1 VKSLRVR
8 VVLVVTLAS
17 LVPVIGV
24 SVWSRTT
31 IADHA
36 RAEDARRLDTTIGV
50 ARRRVDDRI
59 AAIDR
64 SVGRLCES
72 DLVIDNLLLDLQ
84 MNRFGPTEESTLLRH
99 LPPMMHGS
107 DLDVLEILGARGE
120 REGIVIASAQYP
132 GRSGARDR
140 ALFAK
145 ARRAGGMPFVTEIRT
160 REGGEAHEIGA
171 LLSACEVASGNAR
184 VLVIGGRA
192 LERVTDDLATDIE
205 SITVV
210 LRPADSADDGAT
222 AFYTFNDDHG
232 EPEARL
238 FAIVDRS
245 SLAAQLQDLDRGF
258 YIGGGVAVLLAVIFG
273 VALALALSRPLV
285 ELEKAAER
293 VGSGDLDSTIG
304 VRSNNEVGRAL
315 RAFNQMTTDLKT
327 TRAKLLRA
335 ERIAAWR
342 DIARRIAHEVKN
354 PLSPIQVAIE
364 TMQKTYRK
372 KHPDF
377 EEIFE
382 ESTAMILDEVQKL
395 TRLVTEFSNFARMP
409 SPRRQ
414 PVDVGELLRHT
425 EALYRG
431 HQGVELE
438 ARIDGGLPIIAGDR
452 DQLSEVMTN
461 LVKNAIEAAR
471 SKHPDGGGRVLI
483 VARPVEGGVEIH
495 VEDNGSGV
503 PEEQRARVF
512 EPYFTTKTEG
522 TGLGL
527 SIVQRIVTDH
537 EGDIEVLAS
546 SIGGADFSLFL
557 SEHGP
562 KISATASQ
570 TDAAALPLIRKRT

>member
-1 VKSLRVR
+1 MKSLRVR

-24 SVWSRTT
+24 SFWSRTT

-36 RAEDARRLDTTIGV
+36 REEDARRLDTTIGV

-59 AAIDR
+59 AAIGR

-84 MNRFGPTEESTLLRH
+84 MNRFGPAQESTLLRH

-107 DLDVLEILGARGE
+107 DLDVLELLGERGE
-120 REGIVIASAQYP
+120 REAMVIASAQYS

-140 ALFAK
+140 ALLTK
-145 ARRAGGMPFVTEIRT
+145 ARRAAGQPFVAEIRT
-160 REGGEAHEIGA
+160 REGGEAHEVTA
-171 LLSACEVASGNAR
+171 LLSACEVGTGTAR
-184 VLVIGGRA
+184 VLVIGGRT
-192 LERVTDDLATDIE
+192 LERVTEDLASDIG
-205 SITVV
+205 SISVA
-210 LRPADSADDGAT
+210 LRPADAPADGAT
-222 AFYTFNDDHG
+222 PFYTFNDDHG
-232 EPEARL
+232 EPSARL
-238 FAIVDRS
+238 FAVVDQS
-245 SLAAQLQDLDRGF
+245 ALAAQLRDLDRGF

-273 VALALALSRPLV
+273 VALAISLSRPLTA
-285 ELEKAAER
+285 LEEAAAR

-315 RAFNQMTTDLKT
+315 RAFNQMTTDLKS

-377 EEIFE
+377 DEIFE

-414 PVDVGELLRHT
+414 PVDVGELVRHT

-431 HQGVELE
+431 HQGVELD
-438 ARIDGGLPIIAGDR
+438 ARIEPGLPVIAGDR

-471 SKHPDGGGRVLI
+471 SKHPDGGSKVLI
-483 VARPVEGGVEIH
+483 RAKPAEGGVEIH

-503 PEEQRARVF
+503 PEDQRARVF

-537 EGDIEVLAS
+537 DGDIEVLAS
-546 SIGGADFSLFL
+546 SLGGADFSLFL

-562 KISATASQ
+562 KISATASA
-570 TDAAALPLIRKRT
+570 TDATALPLIRKR

>member
-1 VKSLRVR
+1 
-8 VVLVVTLAS
+8 VLVVTLAS
-17 LVPVIGV
+17 LVPVVGV
-24 SVWSRTT
+24 SFWSRTT

-36 RAEDARRLDTTIGV
+36 RSEDARRLDTTIDV

-59 AAIDR
+59 AAIGR

-84 MNRFGPTEESTLLRH
+84 MNRFGPAQESTLLRH

-107 DLDVLEILGARGE
+107 DLDVLEILGERGE
-120 REGIVIASAQYP
+120 REAMVIASAQYS

-140 ALFAK
+140 ALLAK
-145 ARRAGGMPFVTEIRT
+145 ARRAAGQPFVAEIRT
-160 REGGEAHEIGA
+160 REGGEAHEITA
-171 LLSACEVASGNAR
+171 LLSACEVGSGSAR
-184 VLVIGGRA
+184 VLVIGGRT
-192 LERVTDDLATDIE
+192 LDRVTEDLASDIG
-205 SITVV
+205 SISVA
-210 LRPADSADDGAT
+210 LRPADAPADGAT

-232 EPEARL
+232 EPHSRL
-238 FAIVDRS
+238 FAVVDQS
-245 SLAAQLQDLDRGF
+245 ALAAQLRDLDRGF

-273 VALALALSRPLV
+273 VALAISLSRPLTA
-285 ELEKAAER
+285 LEEAAAR

-377 EEIFE
+377 DEIFE

-414 PVDVGELLRHT
+414 PVDVGELVRHT

-431 HQGVELE
+431 HQGVELDAIVE
-438 ARIDGGLPIIAGDR
+438 PGLKVIAGDR

-471 SKHPDGGGRVLI
+471 SKHPDGGSKVLI
-483 VARPVEGGVEIH
+483 RAKPVEGGVEIH

-503 PEEQRARVF
+503 PEDQRARVF

-537 EGDIEVLAS
+537 EGDIEVRAS
-546 SIGGADFSLFL
+546 SLGGADFALFL

-562 KISATASQ
+562 KVSATASQ
-570 TDAAALPLIRKRT
+570 TDATALPLIRKR